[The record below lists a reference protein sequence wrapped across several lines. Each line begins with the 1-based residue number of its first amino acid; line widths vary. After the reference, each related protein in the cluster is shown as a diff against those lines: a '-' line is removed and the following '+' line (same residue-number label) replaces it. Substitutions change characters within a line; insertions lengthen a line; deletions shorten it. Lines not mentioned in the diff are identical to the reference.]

1 MKWQD
6 SLRIRA
12 AAALSELQGDR
23 ALSTDIDGVL
33 EPSRS
38 VVNARSL
45 DWTAGDDLAQ
55 DPMDRG
61 LIACTATD
69 AHDAV
74 NRCPRS
80 IWNEWGASLLAVTA
94 GEES

>member
-23 ALSTDIDGVL
+23 ALSTNIDGVL

-45 DWTAGDDLAQ
+45 DWTTGDDLVQ
-55 DPMDRG
+55 NLIDRG
-61 LIACTATD
+61 LVACTATN
-69 AHDAV
+69 AHNAV
-74 NRCPRS
+74 NRPLSS
-80 IWNEWGASLLAVTA
+80 IRNEWGISVLKDELL
-94 GEES
+94 

>member
-23 ALSTDIDGVL
+23 
-33 EPSRS
+33 
-38 VVNARSL
+38 
-45 DWTAGDDLAQ
+45 
-55 DPMDRG
+55 G
-61 LIACTATD
+61 LVACTATE
-69 AHDAV
+69 APDAV
-74 NRCPRS
+74 HRCPRS
-80 IWNEWGASLLAVTA
+80 IRNEWGMSLVAMNV

>member
-33 EPSRS
+33 EPSWS

-45 DWTAGDDLAQ
+45 DWTKDDDLAQ
-55 DPMDRG
+55 DLMDRG
-61 LIACTATD
+61 LVACTATE

-74 NRCPRS
+74 HRCPRS
-80 IWNEWGASLLAVTA
+80 IRNEWGMSLVAMNV